1 MVLLLLRI
9 CKYVNCITPT
19 MMFDK
24 LRVFMS
30 RVPYVPDIVVGQK
43 QIPPYLFKQWMYT
56 QFHNNQ
62 QDFPSCSH
70 VQHHQPPP
78 LSSQS
83 TATI

>member
-1 MVLLLLRI
+1 
-9 CKYVNCITPT
+9 
-19 MMFDK
+19 MFDK

-30 RVPYVPDIVVGQK
+30 RVPYVPDIVVGQR

-56 QFHNNQ
+56 QFHSNQ

-70 VQHHQPPP
+70 VQHHQTPP

-83 TATI
+83 TATT